1 MYDLWDGLPLLYTP
15 FKSESMT
22 HDDYLSWYIFFLLC
36 DISIYFFFI
45 HFYYKK
51 NHLTAVVCMSGL
63 VMASGLLRLTLN
75 ISQKYISE
83 CLHQLKLYST
93 NFVKV

>member
-22 HDDYLSWYIFFLLC
+22 HDDYLSWYIFF
-36 DISIYFFFI
+36 SFVTSAFFFSFI
-45 HFYYKK
+45 FIIKK

-63 VMASGLLRLTLN
+63 VMAPGLLRLTLN

-83 CLHQLKLYST
+83 CLNQLKLYST

>member
-22 HDDYLSWYIFFLLC
+22 HDDYLSWY
-36 DISIYFFFI
+36 FFFSFVTSAFFFSI

-51 NHLTAVVCMSGL
+51 NHLTAVVSMSGL

-75 ISQKYISE
+75 ISQKYINE
-83 CLHQLKLYST
+83 CLQQLKLYST

>member
-1 MYDLWDGLPLLYTP
+1 M
-15 FKSESMT
+15 MT
-22 HDDYLSWYIFFLLC
+22 IYPGIFFF
-36 DISIYFFFI
+36 SFVTSAFFFFSFI
-45 HFYYKK
+45 FIIKK

>member
-1 MYDLWDGLPLLYTP
+1 
-15 FKSESMT
+15 
-22 HDDYLSWYIFFLLC
+22 
-36 DISIYFFFI
+36 
-45 HFYYKK
+45 
-51 NHLTAVVCMSGL
+51 MSGL
-63 VMASGLLRLTLN
+63 VMAAGLLRLTLN

>member
-1 MYDLWDGLPLLYTP
+1 M
-15 FKSESMT
+15 MT
-22 HDDYLSWYIFFLLC
+22 IYPGIFFF
-36 DISIYFFFI
+36 SFVTSAFFFFFI

-63 VMASGLLRLTLN
+63 VMVSGLLRLTLN